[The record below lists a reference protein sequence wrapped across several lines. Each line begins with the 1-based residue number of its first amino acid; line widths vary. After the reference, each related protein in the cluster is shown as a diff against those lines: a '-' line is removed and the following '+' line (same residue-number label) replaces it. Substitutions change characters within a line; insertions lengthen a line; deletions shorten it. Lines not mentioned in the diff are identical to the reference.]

1 VADSVAAVTLAVA
14 VGLVAAV
21 TSAVVVSTA
30 AAASKQV
37 GSMVAD
43 WSQAELAR
51 AAVA

>member
-1 VADSVAAVTLAVA
+1 VA
-14 VGLVAAV
+14 VSLVAAV

-43 WSQAELAR
+43 WLQAELAR